1 MNCIRRMTVV
11 GTVLLAGAIAAGAA
25 SAAVVLQKPAAG
37 ETLSPRLLA
46 LSQPTL
52 RNAPRAQQAQ
62 ALSLTAS
69 GPGSLLRQ
77 NRRVVV
83 EVRFDRPLSG
93 DADAVRRAGATV
105 TGVHR
110 EYRRITAAVDPA
122 HLRALG
128 DVKGGPPSPR
138 S

>member
-1 MNCIRRMTVV
+1 MSCIRRMTVV
-11 GTVLLAGAIAAGAA
+11 GTVLLTGAIAAGAA
-25 SAAVVLQKPAAG
+25 SAAVDSRSPAAG

-77 NRRVVV
+77 
-83 EVRFDRPLSG
+83 DAGWSSRPASTG
-93 DADAVRRAGATV
+93 RSAATR
-105 TGVHR
+105 TPC
-110 EYRRITAAVDPA
+110 AAPA
-122 HLRALG
+122 R
-128 DVKGGPPSPR
+128 P
-138 S
+138 